1 MNLQQLEPMLDD
13 FQSPKRVNSKM
24 VESKKWIFN
33 GDFFIW
39 QKSERD
45 MWIGID
51 TFEGAMMN
59 LNEYRGRGFGGLGRE
74 GGGGEGGIKGWHSIK
89 LINMI

>member
-1 MNLQQLEPMLDD
+1 
-13 FQSPKRVNSKM
+13 
-24 VESKKWIFN
+24 
-33 GDFFIW
+33 
-39 QKSERD
+39 

-74 GGGGEGGIKGWHSIK
+74 GGGGEGGIKG
-89 LINMI
+89 

>member
-74 GGGGEGGIKGWHSIK
+74 GGGGRAELKVDI
-89 LINMI
+89 LLN

>member
-1 MNLQQLEPMLDD
+1 
-13 FQSPKRVNSKM
+13 
-24 VESKKWIFN
+24 
-33 GDFFIW
+33 
-39 QKSERD
+39 

-74 GGGGEGGIKGWHSIK
+74 WGGGRAELKVDI
-89 LINMI
+89 LLN

>member
-74 GGGGEGGIKGWHSIK
+74 GGGEGGIKGWHSIK

>member
-59 LNEYRGRGFGGLGRE
+59 LNEYRGRGFGGFFW
-74 GGGGEGGIKGWHSIK
+74 GGGGVAAGGG
-89 LINMI
+89 